1 MYDYLFVGGGLAS
14 GLTAQSILRQDPTK
28 RVLVIEAGDTLGGNH
43 TWSFFR
49 TDLTETQFVSIAPL
63 IVHEWDG
70 YEVRFPARNRALAT
84 HYCST
89 DSTRFHAVMSEV
101 LRGSIRIGTQVA
113 DVSTTG
119 VRLVSGEEIQAACI
133 VDCRG
138 PESTPH
144 LQLGFQKFTGQ
155 VWETASPHGLARPI
169 IMDASVPQD
178 GDYRFV
184 YVLPTGVSELM
195 IEDTR
200 YSNSPAIKGAKDV
213 SAIRAYAETAGWSL
227 SRLVREE
234 QGALPI
240 VLGGDIDAL
249 WRAADGLPKLGLRA
263 ALFHATTGYSFA
275 DAVRTAEAF
284 AERKPRTTA
293 DAFEFVRQ
301 RSIDHWQG
309 QAYWRLLNRMLFMAA
324 EPDARW
330 IIMQRFYGL
339 SEPLIERFYAGRSS
353 WTDKARILLG
363 KPPVAI
369 GSALRCVPE
378 TSAIRFSHQEA
389 ST

>member
-14 GLTAQSILRQDPTK
+14 GLTARRILDQNPAK
-28 RVLVIEAGDTLGGNH
+28 RVLVVEAGERLGGNH

-49 TDLTETQFVSIAPL
+49 TDLNDTQFASVASL
-63 IVHEWDG
+63 IEHEWDG
-70 YEVRFPARNRALAT
+70 YQVRFPRRVRDLAT

-89 DSTRFHAVMSEV
+89 HSERFHTVMSDA
-101 LRGSIRIGTQVA
+101 LSGSIRTGTPVA
-113 DVSTTG
+113 DVTTTG
-119 VRLVSGEEIQAACI
+119 IRLENGEILNAACVI
-133 VDCRG
+133 DCRG
-138 PESTPH
+138 PEPTPH

-155 VWETASPHGLARPI
+155 VWETAQPHGLIRPI
-169 IMDASVPQD
+169 IMDASIPQD

-184 YVLPTGVSELM
+184 YVLPTGESELM

-200 YSNSPAIKGAKDV
+200 YSNTPVIETAKDSSAIK
-213 SAIRAYAETAGWSL
+213 AYAARAGWSL

-234 QGALPI
+234 AGALPI
-240 VLGGDIDAL
+240 VLGGDINAFWDA
-249 WRAADGLPKLGLRA
+249 AAGIPKLGLRA

-275 DAVRTAEAF
+275 EAVRTAEAF
-284 AERKPRTTA
+284 ADRMPTSTGE
-293 DAFEFVRQ
+293 AFEFVRQ
-301 RSIDHWQG
+301 RSISHWRH

-324 EPDARW
+324 APDARW

-339 SEPLIERFYAGRSS
+339 PEPLIERFYAGRSS
-353 WTDKARILLG
+353 MLDKMRILVG

-378 TSAIRFSHQEA
+378 TSAGQFQS
-389 ST
+389 